1 MADNIESNKD
11 FVLLSTNLNGYKTSD
26 DSSDKNLV
34 FTKKEFER
42 FENRYDLVAQKQ
54 IDSIQLDY
62 NAYKQPI
69 SNELNYK
76 PTNQQIQY
84 NQEFSL
90 NNNKNNLN
98 YDWSIGGAQPPNNY
112 QYGYANQTFVQNQPN
127 YHEYTNQYNSAKYS
141 NNYMYPYN
149 QTNGLYENDSYQNN
163 LNYSALRNTNQSNY
177 TNQNYYDTN
186 ANVPSTT
193 SNISNG
199 MAYQFNQNSLQYY
212 PKERVNTAILTT
224 NPTVSTSSTSSIIQP
239 YVTSIDQQNVSQY
252 QKEIDLNSSMFY
264 VNKPN
269 SVIHNSNINQINVN
283 NQLAQQQNPNFGN
296 QSRTTKPILQNNK
309 NNSLQSPSSSSPT
322 STIYSSLNGNNENQ
336 ENVSTDEDESDIDE
350 SEEEDDEDDD
360 EEVNEKNSKKLTTN
374 QMNAPWI
381 QSGKKISRKQ
391 SKQKKKKINF
401 FVYFF

>member
-26 DSSDKNLV
+26 DSNDKNLV

-42 FENRYDLVAQKQ
+42 FDNRYDLVTQKQ

-76 PTNQQIQY
+76 PTTNQQIQY
-84 NQEFSL
+84 NQEFTL

-98 YDWSIGGAQPPNNY
+98 YDWSIGGTQPPNNY
-112 QYGYANQTFVQNQPN
+112 QYGYANQTFIQNQPN

-141 NNYMYPYN
+141 NNYVYPYN
-149 QTNGLYENDSYQNN
+149 QINGSYENDSYPNN

-186 ANVPSTT
+186 TNVPTSTN
-193 SNISNG
+193 NISNG
-199 MAYQFNQNSLQYY
+199 MAYQFNQNTLQYY
-212 PKERVNTAILTT
+212 PKERVNSAILTT
-224 NPTVSTSSTSSIIQP
+224 NPTVSTSSTSTIQP

-269 SVIHNSNINQINVN
+269 PVIHNSNINQINVN

-322 STIYSSLNGNNENQ
+322 STVYSSLNGNNENQ

-350 SEEEDDEDDD
+350 SEEEDDDEDDDD

-391 SKQKKKKINF
+391 TKKKKKKN
-401 FVYFF
+401 

>member
-26 DSSDKNLV
+26 DSNDKNLV

-76 PTNQQIQY
+76 PTTNQQIQY
-84 NQEFSL
+84 NQEFTL

-98 YDWSIGGAQPPNNY
+98 YDWSIGGTQPPNNY
-112 QYGYANQTFVQNQPN
+112 QYGYANQTFIQNQPN

-141 NNYMYPYN
+141 NNYVYPYN
-149 QTNGLYENDSYQNN
+149 QTNGSYENDSYPNN

-186 ANVPSTT
+186 ANVPTAT
-193 SNISNG
+193 NNISNG
-199 MAYQFNQNSLQYY
+199 MAYQFNQNTLQYY
-212 PKERVNTAILTT
+212 PKERVNSAVLTT
-224 NPTVSTSSTSSIIQP
+224 NPTVSTSSTSIIQP

-252 QKEIDLNSSMFY
+252 QKEIDSMFY

-269 SVIHNSNINQINVN
+269 PVIHNSNINQINVN
-283 NQLAQQQNPNFGN
+283 NQLTQQQNPNFGN
-296 QSRTTKPILQNNK
+296 QSRTTKQILQNNK

-350 SEEEDDEDDD
+350 SEEEDDDEDDDD

-391 SKQKKKKINF
+391 TKKKLIF
-401 FVYFF
+401 LCIFSR